1 MHSVTS
7 EHWKYAPQ
15 KHVLSL
21 VPNLFC
27 KTFLPLSAPNAEADA
42 IGRRWESFESQS
54 AILSE

>member
-7 EHWKYAPQ
+7 ETLKYAPQ
-15 KHVLSL
+15 KPVLPL
-21 VPNLFC
+21 VPSLLC
-27 KTFLPLSAPNAEADA
+27 KTFFPLSALNSEADA